1 MSNENKADDEIYDK
15 LYEIIQSAVRSE
27 VQRTLAQQGNTGAAG
42 TDSASGGRT
51 SDSMTARADN
61 GTADTTQRNV
71 SQLSE
76 EEIAA
81 KIAAMAEY
89 SDDGYDNAGSDNS
102 GFEAVAEVPRGNI
115 SHAADAAHTANRAYT
130 ANTAHP
136 DDMKSRLV
144 AYYAAI
150 HEKNQKRIKTGMICM
165 FVIPVVFLI
174 LLFTM
179 QSSKIV
185 YLVLWI
191 VSLFILCGYLIA
203 VEYSDYSLQ
212 EKLEALGVDDHGV
225 DGSLIGPDVL
235 EKDIKAMKERMGL

>member
-1 MSNENKADDEIYDK
+1 MSNGNKADEEIYDK
-15 LYEIIQSAVRSE
+15 LYEMIQSAVQSE
-27 VQRTLAQQGNTGAAG
+27 VQRTLAQQGSSQGSSGAG
-42 TDSASGGRT
+42 N
-51 SDSMTARADN
+51 SDTAHADH
-61 GTADTTQRNV
+61 ADI

-76 EEIAA
+76 AEIAA
-81 KIAAMAEY
+81 RIAAMAES
-89 SDDGYDNAGSDNS
+89 SDDSDDDSNYS
-102 GFEAVAEVPRGNI
+102 NDIGTKAV
-115 SHAADAAHTANRAYT
+115 TAVSPV
-130 ANTAHP
+130 NTAPADTVHE
-136 DDMKSRLV
+136 DDVKSRLV

-150 HEKNQKRIKTGMICM
+150 HEKNRKRIKTGIICM

-191 VSLFILCGYLIA
+191 ASLFILCGYLIA

-212 EKLEALGVDDHGV
+212 EKLEALGVDEHGV

-235 EKDIKAMKERMGL
+235 EKDIQSMKERMGL

>member
-1 MSNENKADDEIYDK
+1 MSNGNKADEEIYDK
-15 LYEIIQSAVRSE
+15 LYEMIQSAVQSE
-27 VQRTLAQQGNTGAAG
+27 VQRTLAQQGVSQGSSQSSSGAG
-42 TDSASGGRT
+42 SLD
-51 SDSMTARADN
+51 TAHADH
-61 GTADTTQRNV
+61 ADI

-76 EEIAA
+76 AEIAA
-81 KIAAMAEY
+81 RIAAMAES
-89 SDDGYDNAGSDNS
+89 SDDSDDDSNYS
-102 GFEAVAEVPRGNI
+102 NDIGTKAVAAVLPVNM
-115 SHAADAAHTANRAYT
+115 APADMTPANAI
-130 ANTAHP
+130 HE
-136 DDMKSRLV
+136 DDMKKRLV

-212 EKLEALGVDDHGV
+212 EKLEALGVDEHGV

-235 EKDIKAMKERMGL
+235 EKDIQSMKERMGL

>member
-1 MSNENKADDEIYDK
+1 MSNGNKADDEIYDK
-15 LYEIIQSAVRSE
+15 LYEMIQSAVQSE
-27 VQRTLAQQGNTGAAG
+27 VQRTLAQQGSSQGSSGAG
-42 TDSASGGRT
+42 N
-51 SDSMTARADN
+51 SDTAHADH
-61 GTADTTQRNV
+61 ADI

-76 EEIAA
+76 AEIAA
-81 KIAAMAEY
+81 RIAAMAES
-89 SDDGYDNAGSDNS
+89 SDDSDDDSNYS
-102 GFEAVAEVPRGNI
+102 NDIGTKAVTAVAPVNMAP
-115 SHAADAAHTANRAYT
+115 ADMAPADAVHE
-130 ANTAHP
+130 
-136 DDMKSRLV
+136 DDVKSRLL

-150 HEKNQKRIKTGMICM
+150 HEKNRKRIKTGMICM
-165 FVIPVVFLI
+165 FVIPAVFLI

-212 EKLEALGVDDHGV
+212 EKLEALGVDEHGV

-235 EKDIKAMKERMGL
+235 EKDIQSMKERMGL

>member
-1 MSNENKADDEIYDK
+1 MSNGNKADEEIYDK
-15 LYEIIQSAVRSE
+15 LYEMIQSAVQSE
-27 VQRTLAQQGNTGAAG
+27 VQRTLAQQGSSQGSSGAG
-42 TDSASGGRT
+42 N
-51 SDSMTARADN
+51 SDTAHADL
-61 GTADTTQRNV
+61 ADI

-76 EEIAA
+76 AEIAA
-81 KIAAMAEY
+81 RIAAMAES
-89 SDDGYDNAGSDNS
+89 SDDSDDDSNYS
-102 GFEAVAEVPRGNI
+102 NDIGTKAVTAVAPV
-115 SHAADAAHTANRAYT
+115 
-130 ANTAHP
+130 NTAPADTVHE
-136 DDMKSRLV
+136 DDVKSRLV

-150 HEKNQKRIKTGMICM
+150 HEKNRKRIKTGMICM

-191 VSLFILCGYLIA
+191 ASLFILCGYLIA

-212 EKLEALGVDDHGV
+212 EKLEALGVYEHGV

-235 EKDIKAMKERMGL
+235 EKDIQSMKERMGL

>member
-1 MSNENKADDEIYDK
+1 MSNGNKADEEIYDK
-15 LYEIIQSAVRSE
+15 LYEMIQSAVQSE
-27 VQRTLAQQGNTGAAG
+27 VQRTLAQQGSSGAG
-42 TDSASGGRT
+42 N
-51 SDSMTARADN
+51 SDTAHADH
-61 GTADTTQRNV
+61 ADI

-76 EEIAA
+76 AEIAA
-81 KIAAMAEY
+81 RIAAMAES
-89 SDDGYDNAGSDNS
+89 SDDSDDDSNYS
-102 GFEAVAEVPRGNI
+102 NDIGTKAVTAVSPVNM
-115 SHAADAAHTANRAYT
+115 APADTVHK
-130 ANTAHP
+130 
-136 DDMKSRLV
+136 DDVKSRLV

-150 HEKNQKRIKTGMICM
+150 HEKNRKRIKTGMICM

-191 VSLFILCGYLIA
+191 ASLFILCGYLIA

-212 EKLEALGVDDHGV
+212 EKLEALGVDEHGV

-235 EKDIKAMKERMGL
+235 EKDIQSMKERMGL

>member
-1 MSNENKADDEIYDK
+1 MSNGNKADEEIYDK
-15 LYEIIQSAVRSE
+15 LYEMIQSAVQSE
-27 VQRTLAQQGNTGAAG
+27 VQRTLAQQGSSQGSSGAG
-42 TDSASGGRT
+42 N
-51 SDSMTARADN
+51 SDTAHADH
-61 GTADTTQRNV
+61 ADI

-76 EEIAA
+76 AEIAA
-81 KIAAMAEY
+81 RIAAMAES
-89 SDDGYDNAGSDNS
+89 SDDSDDDSNYS
-102 GFEAVAEVPRGNI
+102 NDIGTKAVIAVSPV
-115 SHAADAAHTANRAYT
+115 
-130 ANTAHP
+130 NTAPADTVHE
-136 DDMKSRLV
+136 DDVKSRLV

-150 HEKNQKRIKTGMICM
+150 HEKNRKRIKTGMICM

-191 VSLFILCGYLIA
+191 ASLFILCGYLIA

-212 EKLEALGVDDHGV
+212 EKLEALGVDEHGV

-235 EKDIKAMKERMGL
+235 EKDIQSMKERMGL

>member
-1 MSNENKADDEIYDK
+1 MNNGNKADEEIYDK
-15 LYEIIQSAVRSE
+15 LYEMIQSAVQSE
-27 VQRTLAQQGNTGAAG
+27 VQRTLAQQCGSQGSSGAGN
-42 TDSASGGRT
+42 
-51 SDSMTARADN
+51 SDTAHADH
-61 GTADTTQRNV
+61 ADI

-76 EEIAA
+76 AEIAA
-81 KIAAMAEY
+81 RIAAMAES
-89 SDDGYDNAGSDNS
+89 SDDSDDDSNYS
-102 GFEAVAEVPRGNI
+102 NDIGTKAVTAVAPVNMAP
-115 SHAADAAHTANRAYT
+115 ADMAPADAVHE
-130 ANTAHP
+130 
-136 DDMKSRLV
+136 DGVKSRLL

-150 HEKNQKRIKTGMICM
+150 HEKNRKRIKTGMICM
-165 FVIPVVFLI
+165 FVIPAVFLI

-212 EKLEALGVDDHGV
+212 EKLEALGVDEHGV

-235 EKDIKAMKERMGL
+235 EKDIQSMKERMGL

>member
-1 MSNENKADDEIYDK
+1 MSNGNKADEEIYDK
-15 LYEIIQSAVRSE
+15 LYEMIQSAVQSE
-27 VQRTLAQQGNTGAAG
+27 VQRTLAQQGSSQGSSGTGN
-42 TDSASGGRT
+42 
-51 SDSMTARADN
+51 SDTAHADH
-61 GTADTTQRNV
+61 ADI

-76 EEIAA
+76 AEIAA
-81 KIAAMAEY
+81 RIAAMAES
-89 SDDGYDNAGSDNS
+89 SDDSDDDSNYS
-102 GFEAVAEVPRGNI
+102 NDICTKAV
-115 SHAADAAHTANRAYT
+115 TAVSPV
-130 ANTAHP
+130 NTAPADTVHE
-136 DDMKSRLV
+136 DDVKSRLV

-150 HEKNQKRIKTGMICM
+150 HEKNRKRIKTGMICM

-191 VSLFILCGYLIA
+191 ASLFILCGYLIA

-212 EKLEALGVDDHGV
+212 EKLEALGVDEHGV

-235 EKDIKAMKERMGL
+235 EKDIQSMKERMGL

>member
-1 MSNENKADDEIYDK
+1 MSNGNKADEEIYDK
-15 LYEIIQSAVRSE
+15 LYEMIQSAVQSE
-27 VQRTLAQQGNTGAAG
+27 VQRTLAQQGGSQGSSGAG
-42 TDSASGGRT
+42 N
-51 SDSMTARADN
+51 SDTAHADH
-61 GTADTTQRNV
+61 ADI

-76 EEIAA
+76 AEIAA
-81 KIAAMAEY
+81 RIAAMAES
-89 SDDGYDNAGSDNS
+89 SDDSDDDSDYSNDI
-102 GFEAVAEVPRGNI
+102 GTKAVTAVAPVNMAP
-115 SHAADAAHTANRAYT
+115 ADAVHE
-130 ANTAHP
+130 
-136 DDMKSRLV
+136 DDVKSRLL

-150 HEKNQKRIKTGMICM
+150 HEKNRKRIKTGMICM
-165 FVIPVVFLI
+165 FVIPAVFLI

-212 EKLEALGVDDHGV
+212 EKLEALGVDEHGV

-235 EKDIKAMKERMGL
+235 EKDIQSMKERMGL

>member
-15 LYEIIQSAVRSE
+15 LYEMIQSAVQSE
-27 VQRTLAQQGNTGAAG
+27 VQRTLAQQGSSQGSSGAG
-42 TDSASGGRT
+42 N
-51 SDSMTARADN
+51 SDTAHADH
-61 GTADTTQRNV
+61 ADI

-76 EEIAA
+76 AEIAA
-81 KIAAMAEY
+81 RIAAMAES
-89 SDDGYDNAGSDNS
+89 SDDSDSNDI
-102 GFEAVAEVPRGNI
+102 GTKAVAAVPPVN
-115 SHAADAAHTANRAYT
+115 T
-130 ANTAHP
+130 ANTAPVNTAHE
-136 DDMKSRLV
+136 DDMKCRLV
-144 AYYAAI
+144 ADYAAI
-150 HEKNQKRIKTGMICM
+150 HEKNRKRIKTGMICM

>member
-1 MSNENKADDEIYDK
+1 MSNGNKADEEIYDK
-15 LYEIIQSAVRSE
+15 LYEMIQSAVQSE
-27 VQRTLAQQGNTGAAG
+27 VQRTLAQQGSSGAG
-42 TDSASGGRT
+42 N
-51 SDSMTARADN
+51 SDTAHADH
-61 GTADTTQRNV
+61 ADI

-76 EEIAA
+76 AEIAA
-81 KIAAMAEY
+81 RIAAMAES
-89 SDDGYDNAGSDNS
+89 SDDSDDDSNYS
-102 GFEAVAEVPRGNI
+102 NDIGTKAVTAVSPVNM
-115 SHAADAAHTANRAYT
+115 APADTVHE
-130 ANTAHP
+130 
-136 DDMKSRLV
+136 DDVKSRLV

-150 HEKNQKRIKTGMICM
+150 HEKNRKRIKTGMICM

-191 VSLFILCGYLIA
+191 ASLFILCGYLIA

-212 EKLEALGVDDHGV
+212 EKLEALGVDEHGV

-235 EKDIKAMKERMGL
+235 EKDIQSMKERMGL

>member
-1 MSNENKADDEIYDK
+1 MNNGNKVDEEIYDK
-15 LYEIIQSAVRSE
+15 LYEMIQSAVQSE
-27 VQRTLAQQGNTGAAG
+27 VQRTLAQQGSSQGSSGAG
-42 TDSASGGRT
+42 N
-51 SDSMTARADN
+51 SDTAHADH
-61 GTADTTQRNV
+61 ADI

-76 EEIAA
+76 AEIAA
-81 KIAAMAEY
+81 RIAAMAES
-89 SDDGYDNAGSDNS
+89 SDDSDDDSNYS
-102 GFEAVAEVPRGNI
+102 NDIGTKAV
-115 SHAADAAHTANRAYT
+115 TAVSPV
-130 ANTAHP
+130 NTAPADTVHE
-136 DDMKSRLV
+136 DDVKSRLV

-150 HEKNQKRIKTGMICM
+150 HEKNRKRIKTGMICM

-191 VSLFILCGYLIA
+191 ASLFILCGYLIA

-212 EKLEALGVDDHGV
+212 EKLEALGVDEHGV

-235 EKDIKAMKERMGL
+235 EKDIQSMKERMGL

>member
-1 MSNENKADDEIYDK
+1 MSNGKKADEEIYDK
-15 LYEIIQSAVRSE
+15 LYEMIQSAVQSE
-27 VQRTLAQQGNTGAAG
+27 VQRTLAQQGSSQGSSGAG
-42 TDSASGGRT
+42 N
-51 SDSMTARADN
+51 SDTAHADH
-61 GTADTTQRNV
+61 ADI

-76 EEIAA
+76 AEIAA
-81 KIAAMAEY
+81 RIAAMAES
-89 SDDGYDNAGSDNS
+89 SDDSDDDSNYS
-102 GFEAVAEVPRGNI
+102 NDIGTKAV
-115 SHAADAAHTANRAYT
+115 TAVSPV
-130 ANTAHP
+130 NTATADKVHE
-136 DDMKSRLV
+136 DDVKSRLV

-150 HEKNQKRIKTGMICM
+150 HEKNRKRIKTGMICM

-191 VSLFILCGYLIA
+191 ASLFILCGYLIA

-212 EKLEALGVDDHGV
+212 EKLVALGVDEHGV

-235 EKDIKAMKERMGL
+235 EKDIQSMKERMRL

>member
-1 MSNENKADDEIYDK
+1 MNNGNKADEEIYDK
-15 LYEIIQSAVRSE
+15 LYEMIQSAVQSE
-27 VQRTLAQQGNTGAAG
+27 VQRTLAQQGSSQGSSGAG
-42 TDSASGGRT
+42 N
-51 SDSMTARADN
+51 SDTAHADH
-61 GTADTTQRNV
+61 ADI

-76 EEIAA
+76 AEIAA
-81 KIAAMAEY
+81 RIAAMAES
-89 SDDGYDNAGSDNS
+89 SDDSDDDSNYS
-102 GFEAVAEVPRGNI
+102 NDIGTKAVTAVSPANM
-115 SHAADAAHTANRAYT
+115 APADTVHE
-130 ANTAHP
+130 
-136 DDMKSRLV
+136 DDVKSRLV

-150 HEKNQKRIKTGMICM
+150 HEKNRKRIKTGMICM

-191 VSLFILCGYLIA
+191 ASLFILCGYLIA

-212 EKLEALGVDDHGV
+212 EKLEALGVDEHGV

-235 EKDIKAMKERMGL
+235 EKDIQSMKERMGL

>member
-1 MSNENKADDEIYDK
+1 MSNGNKADDEIYDK
-15 LYEIIQSAVRSE
+15 LYEMIQSAVQSE
-27 VQRTLAQQGNTGAAG
+27 VQRTLAQQGGPQGSSGAG
-42 TDSASGGRT
+42 N
-51 SDSMTARADN
+51 SDTAHADH
-61 GTADTTQRNV
+61 ADI

-76 EEIAA
+76 AEIAA
-81 KIAAMAEY
+81 RIAAMAES
-89 SDDGYDNAGSDNS
+89 SDDSDDDSNYS
-102 GFEAVAEVPRGNI
+102 NDIGTKAVTAVAPV
-115 SHAADAAHTANRAYT
+115 
-130 ANTAHP
+130 NTAPADTVHE
-136 DDMKSRLV
+136 DDVKSRLL

-150 HEKNQKRIKTGMICM
+150 HEKNRKRIKTGMICM
-165 FVIPVVFLI
+165 FVIPAVFLI

-212 EKLEALGVDDHGV
+212 EKLEALGVDEHGV

-235 EKDIKAMKERMGL
+235 EKDIQSMKERMGL

>member
-1 MSNENKADDEIYDK
+1 MSNGNKADEEIYDK
-15 LYEIIQSAVRSE
+15 LYEMIQSAVQSE
-27 VQRTLAQQGNTGAAG
+27 VQRTLAQQGSSQGSSGTGN
-42 TDSASGGRT
+42 
-51 SDSMTARADN
+51 SDTAHADH
-61 GTADTTQRNV
+61 ADI

-76 EEIAA
+76 AEIAA
-81 KIAAMAEY
+81 RIAALAES
-89 SDDGYDNAGSDNS
+89 SDDSDDDSNYS
-102 GFEAVAEVPRGNI
+102 NDIGTKAV
-115 SHAADAAHTANRAYT
+115 TAVSPV
-130 ANTAHP
+130 NTAPADTVHE
-136 DDMKSRLV
+136 DDVKSRLV

-150 HEKNQKRIKTGMICM
+150 HEKNRKRIKTGMICM

-191 VSLFILCGYLIA
+191 ASLFILCGYLIA

-212 EKLEALGVDDHGV
+212 EKLEALGVDEHGV

-235 EKDIKAMKERMGL
+235 EKDIQSMKERMGL

>member
-1 MSNENKADDEIYDK
+1 MSNGNKADEEIYDK
-15 LYEIIQSAVRSE
+15 LYEMIQSAVQSE
-27 VQRTLAQQGNTGAAG
+27 VQRTLAQQGSSQGSSGAG
-42 TDSASGGRT
+42 N
-51 SDSMTARADN
+51 SDTAHADH
-61 GTADTTQRNV
+61 ADI

-76 EEIAA
+76 AEIAA
-81 KIAAMAEY
+81 RIAAMAEY
-89 SDDGYDNAGSDNS
+89 SDDSDDDSNYS
-102 GFEAVAEVPRGNI
+102 NDIGTKAV
-115 SHAADAAHTANRAYT
+115 TAVSPV
-130 ANTAHP
+130 NTAPADTVHE
-136 DDMKSRLV
+136 DDVKSRLV

-150 HEKNQKRIKTGMICM
+150 HEKNRKRIKTGMICM

-191 VSLFILCGYLIA
+191 ASLFILCGYLIA

-212 EKLEALGVDDHGV
+212 EKLEALGVDEHGV

-235 EKDIKAMKERMGL
+235 EKDIQSMKERMGL

>member
-1 MSNENKADDEIYDK
+1 MSNGNKADEEIYDK
-15 LYEIIQSAVRSE
+15 LYEMIQSAVQSE
-27 VQRTLAQQGNTGAAG
+27 VQRTLAQQGSLGAG
-42 TDSASGGRT
+42 N
-51 SDSMTARADN
+51 SDTAHADH
-61 GTADTTQRNV
+61 ADI

-76 EEIAA
+76 AEIAA
-81 KIAAMAEY
+81 RIAAMAES
-89 SDDGYDNAGSDNS
+89 SDDSDDDSNYS
-102 GFEAVAEVPRGNI
+102 NDIGTKAV
-115 SHAADAAHTANRAYT
+115 TAVSPV
-130 ANTAHP
+130 NTAPADTVHE
-136 DDMKSRLV
+136 DDVKSRLV

-150 HEKNQKRIKTGMICM
+150 HEKNRKRIKTGMICM

-191 VSLFILCGYLIA
+191 ASLFILCGYLIA

-212 EKLEALGVDDHGV
+212 EKLEALGVDEHGV

-235 EKDIKAMKERMGL
+235 EKDIQSMKERMGL

>member
-1 MSNENKADDEIYDK
+1 MSNVNKADEEIYDK
-15 LYEIIQSAVRSE
+15 LYEMIQSAVQSE
-27 VQRTLAQQGNTGAAG
+27 VQRTLAQQGSSGAG
-42 TDSASGGRT
+42 N
-51 SDSMTARADN
+51 SDTAHADH
-61 GTADTTQRNV
+61 ADI

-76 EEIAA
+76 AEIAA
-81 KIAAMAEY
+81 RIAAMAES
-89 SDDGYDNAGSDNS
+89 SDDSDDDSNYS
-102 GFEAVAEVPRGNI
+102 NDIGTKAVTAVSPVNM
-115 SHAADAAHTANRAYT
+115 APADTVHE
-130 ANTAHP
+130 
-136 DDMKSRLV
+136 DDVKSRLV

-150 HEKNQKRIKTGMICM
+150 HEKNRKRIKTGMICM

-191 VSLFILCGYLIA
+191 ASLFILCGYLIA

-212 EKLEALGVDDHGV
+212 EKLEALGVDEHGV

-235 EKDIKAMKERMGL
+235 EKDIQSMKERMGL

>member
-1 MSNENKADDEIYDK
+1 MNNGNKADEEIYDK
-15 LYEIIQSAVRSE
+15 LYEMIQSAVQSE
-27 VQRTLAQQGNTGAAG
+27 VQRTLAQQGSSGAG
-42 TDSASGGRT
+42 N
-51 SDSMTARADN
+51 SDTAHADH
-61 GTADTTQRNV
+61 ADI

-76 EEIAA
+76 AEIAA
-81 KIAAMAEY
+81 RIAAMAES
-89 SDDGYDNAGSDNS
+89 SDDSDDDSNYS
-102 GFEAVAEVPRGNI
+102 NDIGTKAV
-115 SHAADAAHTANRAYT
+115 TAVSPV
-130 ANTAHP
+130 NTAPADTVHE
-136 DDMKSRLV
+136 DDVKSRLV

-150 HEKNQKRIKTGMICM
+150 HEKNRKRIKTGMICM

-191 VSLFILCGYLIA
+191 ASLFILCGYLIA

-212 EKLEALGVDDHGV
+212 EKLEALGVDEHGV

-235 EKDIKAMKERMGL
+235 EKDIQSMKERMGL

>member
-1 MSNENKADDEIYDK
+1 MSNGNKADDEIYDK
-15 LYEIIQSAVRSE
+15 LYEMIQSAVQSE
-27 VQRTLAQQGNTGAAG
+27 VQRTLAQQGGSQGSSGAG
-42 TDSASGGRT
+42 N
-51 SDSMTARADN
+51 SDTAHAEHADI
-61 GTADTTQRNV
+61 

-76 EEIAA
+76 AEIAA
-81 KIAAMAEY
+81 RIAAMAES
-89 SDDGYDNAGSDNS
+89 SDDSDDDSNYS
-102 GFEAVAEVPRGNI
+102 NYIGTKAVAAVSPV
-115 SHAADAAHTANRAYT
+115 
-130 ANTAHP
+130 NTAPADTVHE
-136 DDMKSRLV
+136 DDVKSRLV

-150 HEKNQKRIKTGMICM
+150 HEKNRKRIKTGMICM
-165 FVIPVVFLI
+165 FVIPAVFLI

-212 EKLEALGVDDHGV
+212 EKLEALGVDEHGV

-235 EKDIKAMKERMGL
+235 EKDIQSMKERMGL

>member
-15 LYEIIQSAVRSE
+15 LYEMIQSAVRSE
-27 VQRTLAQQGNTGAAG
+27 VQRTLAQQDGSQGISGAGN
-42 TDSASGGRT
+42 
-51 SDSMTARADN
+51 
-61 GTADTTQRNV
+61 ADTAHV
-71 SQLSE
+71 DISQLSE
-76 EEIAA
+76 AEIAA
-81 KIAAMAEY
+81 RISAMAES
-89 SDDGYDNAGSDNS
+89 SDDSDSNDI
-102 GFEAVAEVPRGNI
+102 GTKAVAAVPPVNT
-115 SHAADAAHTANRAYT
+115 ATANTTPTNIAP
-130 ANTAHP
+130 ANTAHE

-150 HEKNQKRIKTGMICM
+150 HEKNRKRIKTGMICM

-235 EKDIKAMKERMGL
+235 EKDIQSMKERMGL

>member
-1 MSNENKADDEIYDK
+1 MSNGNKADEEIYDK
-15 LYEIIQSAVRSE
+15 LYEMIQSAVQSE
-27 VQRTLAQQGNTGAAG
+27 VQRTLAQQGSSQGSSGAG
-42 TDSASGGRT
+42 N
-51 SDSMTARADN
+51 SDTAHADH
-61 GTADTTQRNV
+61 ADI

-76 EEIAA
+76 AEIAA
-81 KIAAMAEY
+81 RIAAMAES
-89 SDDGYDNAGSDNS
+89 SDDSDDDSNYS
-102 GFEAVAEVPRGNI
+102 NDIGTKAVTAVSPVNTVP
-115 SHAADAAHTANRAYT
+115 ADTVHE
-130 ANTAHP
+130 
-136 DDMKSRLV
+136 DDVKSRLV

-150 HEKNQKRIKTGMICM
+150 HEKNRKRIKTGMICM

-191 VSLFILCGYLIA
+191 ASLFILCGYLIA

-212 EKLEALGVDDHGV
+212 EKLEALGVDEHGV

-235 EKDIKAMKERMGL
+235 EKDIQSMKERMGL

>member
-1 MSNENKADDEIYDK
+1 MSNGNKADEEIYDK
-15 LYEIIQSAVRSE
+15 LYEMIQSAVQSE
-27 VQRTLAQQGNTGAAG
+27 VQRTLAQQGSSQGSSGAG
-42 TDSASGGRT
+42 N
-51 SDSMTARADN
+51 SDTAHADN
-61 GTADTTQRNV
+61 ADI

-76 EEIAA
+76 AEIAA
-81 KIAAMAEY
+81 RIAAMAES
-89 SDDGYDNAGSDNS
+89 SDDSDDDSNYS
-102 GFEAVAEVPRGNI
+102 NDIGTKAV
-115 SHAADAAHTANRAYT
+115 TAVSPV
-130 ANTAHP
+130 NTAPADTVHE
-136 DDMKSRLV
+136 DDVKSRLV

-150 HEKNQKRIKTGMICM
+150 HEKNRKRIKTGMICM

-191 VSLFILCGYLIA
+191 ASLFILCGYLIA

-212 EKLEALGVDDHGV
+212 EKLEALGVDEHGV

-235 EKDIKAMKERMGL
+235 EKDIQSMKERMGL

>member
-1 MSNENKADDEIYDK
+1 MSNGNKADEEIYDK
-15 LYEIIQSAVRSE
+15 LYEMIQSAVQSE
-27 VQRTLAQQGNTGAAG
+27 VQRTLAQQGSSQGSSGAG
-42 TDSASGGRT
+42 NSE
-51 SDSMTARADN
+51 TAHADH
-61 GTADTTQRNV
+61 ADI

-76 EEIAA
+76 AEIAA
-81 KIAAMAEY
+81 RIAAMAES
-89 SDDGYDNAGSDNS
+89 SDDSDDDSNYS
-102 GFEAVAEVPRGNI
+102 NDIGTKAVTAVSPVNM
-115 SHAADAAHTANRAYT
+115 APADTVHE
-130 ANTAHP
+130 
-136 DDMKSRLV
+136 DDVKSRLV

-150 HEKNQKRIKTGMICM
+150 HEKNRKRIKTGMICM

-191 VSLFILCGYLIA
+191 ASLFILCGYLIA

-212 EKLEALGVDDHGV
+212 EKLEALGVDEHSV

-235 EKDIKAMKERMGL
+235 EKDIQSMKERMGL

>member
-1 MSNENKADDEIYDK
+1 MSNGNKADEEIYDK
-15 LYEIIQSAVRSE
+15 LYEVIQSAVQSE
-27 VQRTLAQQGNTGAAG
+27 VQRTLAQQGSSQGSSGAG
-42 TDSASGGRT
+42 N
-51 SDSMTARADN
+51 SDTAHADH
-61 GTADTTQRNV
+61 ADI

-76 EEIAA
+76 AEIAA
-81 KIAAMAEY
+81 RIAAMAES
-89 SDDGYDNAGSDNS
+89 SDDSDDDSNYS
-102 GFEAVAEVPRGNI
+102 NDIGTKAV
-115 SHAADAAHTANRAYT
+115 TAVSPV
-130 ANTAHP
+130 NTAPADTVHE
-136 DDMKSRLV
+136 DDVKSRLV

-150 HEKNQKRIKTGMICM
+150 HEKNRKRIKTGMICM

-191 VSLFILCGYLIA
+191 ASLFILCGYLIA

-212 EKLEALGVDDHGV
+212 EKLEALGVDEHGV

-235 EKDIKAMKERMGL
+235 EKDIQSMKERMGL

>member
-1 MSNENKADDEIYDK
+1 MSNGNKADEEIYDK
-15 LYEIIQSAVRSE
+15 LYEMIQSAVQSE
-27 VQRTLAQQGNTGAAG
+27 VQRTLAQQGSSGAG
-42 TDSASGGRT
+42 N
-51 SDSMTARADN
+51 SDTAHADH
-61 GTADTTQRNV
+61 ADI

-76 EEIAA
+76 AEIAA
-81 KIAAMAEY
+81 RIAAMAES
-89 SDDGYDNAGSDNS
+89 SDDSDDDSNYS
-102 GFEAVAEVPRGNI
+102 NDIGTKAVTAVSPANM
-115 SHAADAAHTANRAYT
+115 APADTVHE
-130 ANTAHP
+130 
-136 DDMKSRLV
+136 DDVKSRLV

-150 HEKNQKRIKTGMICM
+150 HEKNRKRIKTGMICM

-191 VSLFILCGYLIA
+191 ASLFILCGYLIA

-212 EKLEALGVDDHGV
+212 EKLEALGVDEHGV

-235 EKDIKAMKERMGL
+235 EKDIQSMKERMGL

>member
-1 MSNENKADDEIYDK
+1 MSNVNKADEEIYDK
-15 LYEIIQSAVRSE
+15 LYEMIQSAVQSE
-27 VQRTLAQQGNTGAAG
+27 VQRTLAQQGSSGAG
-42 TDSASGGRT
+42 N
-51 SDSMTARADN
+51 SDTAHAYHADI
-61 GTADTTQRNV
+61 

-76 EEIAA
+76 AEIAA
-81 KIAAMAEY
+81 RIAAMAES
-89 SDDGYDNAGSDNS
+89 SDDSDDDSNYS
-102 GFEAVAEVPRGNI
+102 NDIGTKAV
-115 SHAADAAHTANRAYT
+115 TAVSPV
-130 ANTAHP
+130 NTAPADTVHE
-136 DDMKSRLV
+136 DDVKSRLV

-150 HEKNQKRIKTGMICM
+150 HEKNRKRIKTGMICM

-191 VSLFILCGYLIA
+191 ASLFILCGYLIA

-212 EKLEALGVDDHGV
+212 EKLEALGVDEHGV

-235 EKDIKAMKERMGL
+235 EKDIQSMKERMGL

>member
-1 MSNENKADDEIYDK
+1 MSNGNKADEEIYDK
-15 LYEIIQSAVRSE
+15 LYEMIQSAVQSE
-27 VQRTLAQQGNTGAAG
+27 VQRTLAQQGSSQGSSGAG
-42 TDSASGGRT
+42 N
-51 SDSMTARADN
+51 SDTAHADH
-61 GTADTTQRNV
+61 ADI

-76 EEIAA
+76 AEIAA
-81 KIAAMAEY
+81 RIAAMAES
-89 SDDGYDNAGSDNS
+89 SDDSDDDSNYS
-102 GFEAVAEVPRGNI
+102 NDIGTKVVTAVSPVNMAP
-115 SHAADAAHTANRAYT
+115 ADTVHE
-130 ANTAHP
+130 
-136 DDMKSRLV
+136 DDVKSRLL

-150 HEKNQKRIKTGMICM
+150 HEKNRKRIKTGMICM
-165 FVIPVVFLI
+165 FVIPAVFLI

-212 EKLEALGVDDHGV
+212 EKLEALGVDEHGV

-235 EKDIKAMKERMGL
+235 EKDIQSMKERMGL

>member
-1 MSNENKADDEIYDK
+1 MSNVNKADEEIYDK
-15 LYEIIQSAVRSE
+15 LYEMIQSAVQSE
-27 VQRTLAQQGNTGAAG
+27 VQRTLAQQGSSGAG
-42 TDSASGGRT
+42 N
-51 SDSMTARADN
+51 SDTAHADH
-61 GTADTTQRNV
+61 ADI

-76 EEIAA
+76 AEIAA
-81 KIAAMAEY
+81 RIAAMAES
-89 SDDGYDNAGSDNS
+89 SDDSDDDSNYS
-102 GFEAVAEVPRGNI
+102 NDIGTKAVTAVAPVNMAP
-115 SHAADAAHTANRAYT
+115 ADMAPADAVHE
-130 ANTAHP
+130 
-136 DDMKSRLV
+136 DDVKSRLL

-150 HEKNQKRIKTGMICM
+150 HEKNRKRIKTGMICM

-191 VSLFILCGYLIA
+191 ASLFILCGYLIA

-212 EKLEALGVDDHGV
+212 EKLEALGVDEHGV

-235 EKDIKAMKERMGL
+235 EKDIQSMKERMGL

>member
-1 MSNENKADDEIYDK
+1 MSNGNKADEEIYDK
-15 LYEIIQSAVRSE
+15 LYEMIQSAVQSE
-27 VQRTLAQQGNTGAAG
+27 VQRTLAQQGGSQGSSGAG
-42 TDSASGGRT
+42 N
-51 SDSMTARADN
+51 SDTAHADH
-61 GTADTTQRNV
+61 ADI

-76 EEIAA
+76 AEIAA
-81 KIAAMAEY
+81 RIAAMAES
-89 SDDGYDNAGSDNS
+89 SDDSDDDSNYS
-102 GFEAVAEVPRGNI
+102 NDIGTKAVAAVSPV
-115 SHAADAAHTANRAYT
+115 
-130 ANTAHP
+130 NTAPADMTPANAIHE
-136 DDMKSRLV
+136 DDVKSRLL

-150 HEKNQKRIKTGMICM
+150 HEKNRKRIKTGMICM

-212 EKLEALGVDDHGV
+212 EKLEALGVDEHGV

-235 EKDIKAMKERMGL
+235 EKDIQSMKERMGL

>member
-1 MSNENKADDEIYDK
+1 MSNVNKADEEIYDK
-15 LYEIIQSAVRSE
+15 LYEMIQSAVQSE
-27 VQRTLAQQGNTGAAG
+27 VQRTLAQQGSSQGSSGAG
-42 TDSASGGRT
+42 N
-51 SDSMTARADN
+51 SDTAHADH
-61 GTADTTQRNV
+61 ADI

-76 EEIAA
+76 AEIAA
-81 KIAAMAEY
+81 RIAAMAES
-89 SDDGYDNAGSDNS
+89 SDDSDDDSNYS
-102 GFEAVAEVPRGNI
+102 NDIGTKAV
-115 SHAADAAHTANRAYT
+115 TAVSPV
-130 ANTAHP
+130 NTAPADTVHE
-136 DDMKSRLV
+136 DDVKSRLV

-150 HEKNQKRIKTGMICM
+150 HEKNRKRIKTGMICM

-191 VSLFILCGYLIA
+191 ASLFILCGYLIA

-212 EKLEALGVDDHGV
+212 EKLEALGVDEHGV

-235 EKDIKAMKERMGL
+235 EKDIQSMKERMGL

>member
-1 MSNENKADDEIYDK
+1 MSNGNKADEEIYDK
-15 LYEIIQSAVRSE
+15 LYEMIQSAVQSE
-27 VQRTLAQQGNTGAAG
+27 VQRTLAQQGSSQGSSGAG
-42 TDSASGGRT
+42 N
-51 SDSMTARADN
+51 SDTAHADH
-61 GTADTTQRNV
+61 ADI

-76 EEIAA
+76 AEIAA
-81 KIAAMAEY
+81 RIAAMAES
-89 SDDGYDNAGSDNS
+89 SDDGDDDSNYSNDIGTKAVT
-102 GFEAVAEVPRGNI
+102 AVAPV
-115 SHAADAAHTANRAYT
+115 
-130 ANTAHP
+130 NTAPADTVHE
-136 DDMKSRLV
+136 DDVKSRLV

-150 HEKNQKRIKTGMICM
+150 HEKNRKRIKTGMICM
-165 FVIPVVFLI
+165 FVIPAVFLI

-212 EKLEALGVDDHGV
+212 EKLEALGVDEHGV

-235 EKDIKAMKERMGL
+235 EKDIQSMKERMGL

>member
-15 LYEIIQSAVRSE
+15 LYEMIQSAVRSE
-27 VQRTLAQQGNTGAAG
+27 VQRTLVQQGGSQGISGAG
-42 TDSASGGRT
+42 
-51 SDSMTARADN
+51 N
-61 GTADTTQRNV
+61 ADTAHV
-71 SQLSE
+71 DISQLSE
-76 EEIAA
+76 AEIAA
-81 KIAAMAEY
+81 RIAAMAES
-89 SDDGYDNAGSDNS
+89 SDDSDSNDI
-102 GFEAVAEVPRGNI
+102 GTKAVAAVPPVN
-115 SHAADAAHTANRAYT
+115 T
-130 ANTAHP
+130 ANTAPVNTAHE

-150 HEKNQKRIKTGMICM
+150 HEKNRKRIKTGMICM

-191 VSLFILCGYLIA
+191 ASLFILCGYLIA

-212 EKLEALGVDDHGV
+212 EKLEALGVDEHGV

-235 EKDIKAMKERMGL
+235 EKDIQSMKERMGL

>member
-1 MSNENKADDEIYDK
+1 MSNGNKADEEIYDK
-15 LYEIIQSAVRSE
+15 LYEMIQSAVQSE
-27 VQRTLAQQGNTGAAG
+27 VQRTLAQQGSSQGSSGAG
-42 TDSASGGRT
+42 N
-51 SDSMTARADN
+51 SDTAHADL
-61 GTADTTQRNV
+61 ADI

-76 EEIAA
+76 AEIAA
-81 KIAAMAEY
+81 RIAAMAES
-89 SDDGYDNAGSDNS
+89 SDDSDDDSNYS
-102 GFEAVAEVPRGNI
+102 NDIGTKAV
-115 SHAADAAHTANRAYT
+115 TAVSPV
-130 ANTAHP
+130 NTAPADTVHE
-136 DDMKSRLV
+136 DDVKSRLV

-150 HEKNQKRIKTGMICM
+150 HEKNRKRIKTGMICM

-191 VSLFILCGYLIA
+191 ASLFILCGYLIA

-212 EKLEALGVDDHGV
+212 EKLEALGVDEHGV

-235 EKDIKAMKERMGL
+235 EKDIQSMKERMGL